1 MQKHIRKGMKKMA
14 NKITNFFRE
23 YILIFSCILTILGL
37 IVFII
42 GVTAIFE
49 INFLN
54 LSQDVLNWSLY
65 ILALGFILLIAGA
78 WYLYSFFNNR
88 KFILE
93 AFATNKRSELIKKHT
108 ELKIKTKRMPK
119 KYQQMLRDL
128 EEEFKIK

>member
-1 MQKHIRKGMKKMA
+1 MQKHIRKGMKMA

-23 YILIFSCILTILGL
+23 YIFIFSIVLTILGL

-42 GVTAIFE
+42 GVTSILE

-65 ILALGFILLIAGA
+65 ILALGFILLLAGA

-93 AFATNKRSELIKKHT
+93 ALTTNKRSELIKKHS
-108 ELKIKTKRMPK
+108 ELKMKTKRMPS
-119 KYQQMLRDL
+119 KYQQMLKDL